1 MLLPPSQSVRGQY
14 GSIRVGYGKY
24 DRLHVEATLGREE
37 GERPL
42 TAHLKGDTPSICKA
56 TFG

>member
-1 MLLPPSQSVRGQY
+1 VLLPPSQTCKGT

>member
-1 MLLPPSQSVRGQY
+1 
-14 GSIRVGYGKY
+14 
-24 DRLHVEATLGREE
+24 VEATLGGEE

-56 TFG
+56 TLG